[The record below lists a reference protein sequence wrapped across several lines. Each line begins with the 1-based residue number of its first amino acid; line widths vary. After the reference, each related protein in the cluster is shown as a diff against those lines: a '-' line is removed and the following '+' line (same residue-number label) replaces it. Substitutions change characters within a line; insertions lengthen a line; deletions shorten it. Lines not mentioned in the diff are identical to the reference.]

1 MQIDLT
7 LRDTSGHSTCA
18 QGRLSLSMTSMKI
31 CSLSILPL
39 SILSLSVA
47 GPAFAEQTPQ
57 SIADA
62 ELPALL
68 TIYKDLHTHP
78 ELSMHEERSAAIVAK
93 ELKAAGCEVTERVG
107 KYEQPG
113 ATCFGVIGV
122 MKNGAGPTVL
132 VRTDLDALPVH
143 EETGVPYAS
152 TVTTKSDDG
161 KDVPVMHACGHDIH
175 MSTFIGTA
183 RALAKSKEKWHG
195 TIIFVGQPAEET
207 VGGAR
212 ALLKD
217 GLYTRWPKPDYA
229 LALHDDAEIETGKIG
244 VTEGYAYANVDS
256 VDVTVRGVGGHG
268 AYPHKTKDPIV
279 LSAEIINAWQTIA
292 SREKNPL
299 DPLVITVGSIHGGT
313 KHNII
318 PDEVKMQLTIRTYK
332 KEVRDKVLAA
342 IDRIAKGCAIAAGL
356 PPDKMPDVHVR
367 EDEFT
372 PATYNNPQ
380 LTKRVTAALKVA
392 LGSDKIIAKDPTMG
406 AEDFCAYSLPDHSVP
421 AFMFNVGAVDPAKI
435 AESKKTGVPLPSL
448 HSSKF
453 APVPEPTIRT
463 ALIGMTSAVLDLM
476 KK

>member
-1 MQIDLT
+1 
-7 LRDTSGHSTCA
+7 
-18 QGRLSLSMTSMKI
+18 MKI
-31 CSLSILPL
+31 SLL
-39 SILSLSVA
+39 SILSLSILSA
-47 GPAFAEQTPQ
+47 GAAFAQQTPE

-62 ELPALL
+62 ELPSLL

-93 ELKAAGCEVTERVG
+93 GLKAAGCEVTEHVG
-107 KYEQPG
+107 KYEKPG

-152 TVTTKSDDG
+152 TVTTKNDDG

-183 RALAKSKEKWHG
+183 RALAKSKENWHG

-217 GLYTRWPKPDYA
+217 GLYTRWPKPNYA

-279 LSAEIINAWQTIA
+279 LSAEIINAWQTIV
-292 SREKNPL
+292 SRENNPI

-318 PDEVKMQLTIRTYK
+318 PDEVKMQLTVRTYK

-342 IDRIAKGCAIAAGL
+342 IDRIAKDCATAAGL

-367 EDEFT
+367 QDEFT
-372 PATYNNPQ
+372 AATYNNPE
-380 LTKRVTAALKVA
+380 LTRRVSAALKAA
-392 LGSDKIIAKDPTMG
+392 LGADKIVAKDPTMG
-406 AEDFCAYSLPDHSVP
+406 AEDFCEYSLPDHSVP
-421 AFMFNVGAVDPAKI
+421 AFMFNVGAVDPAKV
-435 AESKKTGVPLPSL
+435 ADSKKTGTPLPSL

-463 ALIGMTSAVLDLM
+463 GMIGMTSAVIDLM